1 MTAKTTTT
9 DTTTEN
15 QATDDQTVLVTVDG
29 FTVTANTSVSDDYE
43 FIEAIAQAESN
54 SATGLVNMMN
64 RIFPETELAR
74 IKEHL
79 RNEHGVVPITAMSE
93 FVKAALKELS
103 PNS

>member
-1 MTAKTTTT
+1 MTAKSTKTTP
-9 DTTTEN
+9 
-15 QATDDQTVLVTVDG
+15 DQTALITVNG

-54 SATGLVNMMN
+54 SAQGMVNMMN
-64 RIFPETELAR
+64 RIFPETELHR

>member
-1 MTAKTTTT
+1 MSAKSTKTTPDPT
-9 DTTTEN
+9 
-15 QATDDQTVLVTVDG
+15 ALVTVNG

-93 FVKAALKELS
+93 FVKTALKELS

>member
-1 MTAKTTTT
+1 MTAKTATT

-43 FIEAIAQAESN
+43 FIEALAQIENKSPA
-54 SATGLVNMMN
+54 GLVNMM
-64 RIFPETELAR
+64 RRLFPEEEITR
-74 IKEHL
+74 IKDHL
-79 RNEHGVVPITAMSE
+79 RNEHGIVPLTAISE
-93 FVKAALKELS
+93 FFKATITELS